1 MPGHPQ
7 YGPQYGPPPGYGDAQ
22 GFVGVPPV
30 RRRGSWLLAGAIALV
45 VVLIGGAGVLVASR
59 GSGDDA
65 AAPAPTGSYT
75 DGLSSAEP
83 TPTPTP
89 SDEPTAATEPTEPP
103 SEPLPSPTP
112 SEKRRTVKDVDKGLE
127 VYDDV
132 YVELAKGWRKLHTT
146 KYSVTLGAEG
156 RGVAYVVV
164 SPVGYPAASAV
175 PAMVGMVKRAD
186 KLTGVQNGKVTT
198 LKPANSNIGSQARLS
213 FTGRFTQN
221 GATVSVAGRCTTMT
235 GVESIHNVTVA
246 VCVEARKDDTAAAYR
261 DAGRMLASVA
271 RSI

>member
-1 MPGHPQ
+1 
-7 YGPQYGPPPGYGDAQ
+7 
-22 GFVGVPPV
+22 
-30 RRRGSWLLAGAIALV
+30 LAGAIALV
-45 VVLIGGAGVLVASR
+45 VALIGGAGVLVASR

-75 DGLSSAEP
+75 DGLSSAE
-83 TPTPTP
+83 PTPTP

-132 YVELAKGWRKLHTT
+132 YVDPAKGWRKLHTT
-146 KYSVTLGAEG
+146 KYSMTLAAQG
-156 RGVAYVVV
+156 RGVAYVIV
-164 SPVGYPAASAV
+164 SPVGYPAAAAA
-175 PAMVGMVKRAD
+175 PAMVGMVKTAD
-186 KLTGVQNGKVTT
+186 KLIGVQSGKVKT
-198 LKPANSNIGSQARLS
+198 LKPVNSNVGSQAQVS
-213 FTGRFTQN
+213 FTGRFKQS
-221 GATVSVAGRCTTMT
+221 GATFSVAGRCTTMT

-261 DAGRMLASVA
+261 DASRMLASVA